1 MRKTEILSLS
11 LPPRLLEEIEK
22 VTNKENLTRSELIR
36 EALRFYFKEK
46 ERWRQIRKWG
56 EITKKKFKIK
66 KEEDI
71 EKIVDQIRR

>member
-1 MRKTEILSLS
+1 MRKTEILTLS

-36 EALRFYFKEK
+36 EALRFYLKEK
-46 ERWRQIRKWG
+46 ERWKQIRKWG
-56 EITKKKFKIK
+56 EITKKRFSIK

>member
-46 ERWRQIRKWG
+46 ERWKQIRKWG

-66 KEEDI
+66 REEDI